1 MKCKA
6 TKMPGLNA
14 PAFFYSARS
23 VLALTAAA
31 LIVLPGFAQAQAQTP
46 TQAPAVQ
53 PAPVG
58 APPPISAQP
67 VPGEL
72 ELVKLIWTTMVAVD
86 QGNRSGNYSVLRDLS
101 ATGFQINNDPSQ
113 LAQIFAGIRNARLD
127 LSNALLV
134 APVYTGGP
142 SLTAPDVFRVKGYF
156 ALRPTAIAF
165 DLQFQWQQGRWK
177 MFGVALAPMPLST
190 QLPGGPVVQQAPPPA
205 QPVRRRTP

>member
-1 MKCKA
+1 MKSET

-14 PAFFYSARS
+14 PAFFCSAFS
-23 VLALTAAA
+23 LVSLAVALSFVVSGVAMAQSAPAPQPVFTAA
-31 LIVLPGFAQAQAQTP
+31 P
-46 TQAPAVQ
+46 TS
-53 PAPVG
+53 
-58 APPPISAQP
+58 APPPISSTP

-101 ATGFQINNDPSQ
+101 ASGFQINNDPAQ
-113 LAQIFAGIRNARLD
+113 LTQIFAGIRNTRLD
-127 LSNALLV
+127 LANTLLV

-142 SLTAPDVFRVKGYF
+142 VLIAPDVFRVKGYF

-177 MFGVALAPMPLST
+177 MFGVSLAPQPLST
-190 QLPGGPVVQQAPPPA
+190 QLPVSPGVRQAAPPPA
-205 QPVRRRTP
+205 PPRRPTP